1 MAVVYRVWRANRVQ
15 LPMDTSQRLPQ
26 SALEDTQRL
35 LAEETE
41 LNGPV
46 NLKSLIK
53 YECTIMIKL
62 NHWDVH

>member
-1 MAVVYRVWRANRVQ
+1 
-15 LPMDTSQRLPQ
+15 MDTSQRLPQ